1 MFVPKLKRVPEWLR
15 LAAAALLLAVAAAY
29 AAAHLLPLPE
39 RLDVADSQV
48 VTWRDGRAAHVFLS
62 ADDKRRIPVALE
74 RVDPAYVE
82 ALIALEDER
91 FWDHPGVDPVAVGR
105 AALSNIQHGQVVSG
119 GSTIT
124 MQLVR
129 LLEPRPRTL
138 VSKAIEAFRAVQLEM
153 FMSKQEILEAYLRF
167 VPYGGNLEGI
177 ESASL
182 AYFGHSADALS
193 DAQIATLLAVPQNP
207 GVYKP
212 SRDNAEDL
220 AAARNKI
227 VRKLLRDEAVDLGS
241 GDHTRDRDE
250 VVELVASEP
259 VPTEILELPRDIP
272 HVAYWLRQR
281 RPGQPRI
288 ITTLERHLQ
297 SDAEEMLAAR
307 EAEARLDGVHNA
319 AVVLAD
325 HRAGEVRALVGNFEF
340 FDDRHGGQIPGF
352 DVRRSTGSLMK
363 PFLYAQAIDEG
374 RMAPE
379 HLEPDVPVT
388 YGAYS
393 PENFQYQYSGLVR
406 MDEALARSLNVP
418 FVNLLAEVGVDRFA
432 ETLRQLGLHRLNPAP
447 GEQGLSLAVGGV
459 EATPLEVAELYAAM
473 ANDGRA
479 TPLKL
484 VLDEPVVSDEPEHG
498 EPGDRE
504 PASKQRASAFGQAA
518 VWKTRQAL
526 RRRDRPDFPARR
538 HGTGA
543 APEIFWKTGTSA
555 ANRDAWSAG
564 SGGTYTGVVWM
575 GNFSNA
581 SSEHLVGSV
590 AAAPVLFDTLEGVIR
605 PRHTGDPAPADALET
620 VEVCAFS
627 GHMPNEACEH
637 TVETHVP
644 RHAVPTETCPYH
656 IRVDVDVESGRALS
670 PTCRQD
676 FEYETRSFVEL
687 PAQVRRWMRARL
699 GDVSQPPAAHPDCR
713 AATRE
718 SKPRI
723 SSPPAN
729 QTLVMRP
736 GVDAA
741 EQKIPLEAQVG
752 RGVGELSW
760 FVDGEFLGRAPVGD
774 RIWWTPAPGEHEI
787 VVMAADGGAASRKL
801 VVR

>member
-1 MFVPKLKRVPEWLR
+1 MFVANLNRIPRWLR
-15 LAAAALLLAVAAAY
+15 LTVAALILVAVAAC
-29 AAAHLLPLPE
+29 AAVHLVPLPE
-39 RLDVADSQV
+39 RLGVADSQV

-62 ADDKRRIPVALE
+62 DDDMRRIPVELE
-74 RVDPAYVE
+74 RVDPTYVE
-82 ALIALEDER
+82 ALVALEDER
-91 FWDHPGVDPVAVGR
+91 FWDHPGVDPIAVGR
-105 AALSNIQHGQVVSG
+105 AALSNIQHGEVVSG

-138 VSKAIEAFRAVQLEM
+138 RSKAIEALRAMQLEL

-182 AYFGHSADALS
+182 AYFGHSAQALS
-193 DAQIATLLAVPQNP
+193 DAQVATLLAVPQNP

-212 SRDNAEDL
+212 APEHAEDL
-220 AAARNKI
+220 EAARHKI
-227 VRKLLRDEAVDLGS
+227 ARKLLRDGAVDIGA
-241 GDHTRDRDE
+241 GDHTRDHDE
-250 VVELVASEP
+250 VLALIESEP
-259 VPTEILELPRDIP
+259 VPTELRALPRDIP

-281 RPGQPRI
+281 RPAQPRI
-288 ITTLERHLQ
+288 VTTLEQHLQ
-297 SDAEEMLAAR
+297 ANVEQMLAAR
-307 EAEARLDGVHNA
+307 EAEARLHGVHNA

-325 HRAGEVRALVGNFEF
+325 HEAGEVRALVGNFDF
-340 FDDRHGGQIPGF
+340 FDDRHAGQIPGF

-374 RMAPE
+374 RIAPE
-379 HLEPDVPVT
+379 HLETDVPVT

-393 PENFQYQYSGLVR
+393 PENFQYQYQGLIR

-418 FVNLLAEVGVDRFA
+418 FVNLLADVGVDRFA
-432 ETLRQLGLHRLNPAP
+432 ETLRQLGLQRLNPAP

-459 EATPLEVAELYAAM
+459 EATPLEVAELYAAL
-473 ANDGRA
+473 ANDGRR
-479 TPLKL
+479 TPLRL
-484 VLDEPVVSDEPEHG
+484 VTDAPRVPSDGGHVG
-498 EPGDRE
+498 EPSH
-504 PASKQRASAFGQAA
+504 ASGFGRAAA
-518 VWKTRQAL
+518 WTTRQAL

-543 APEIFWKTGTSA
+543 APEIHWKTGTSA

-564 SGGTYTGVVWM
+564 SGGEFTSVVWM

-605 PRHTGDPAPADALET
+605 PQNPRDVRPDELFAT
-620 VEVCAFS
+620 VELCAFS
-627 GHMPNEACEH
+627 GHKPNEACEH
-637 TVETHVP
+637 TVEAEVP
-644 RHAVPTETCPYH
+644 KHAVPTEACPYH
-656 IRVDVDVESGRALS
+656 IRVDVDVVSGRSLS

-676 FEYETRSFVEL
+676 FDYETHSFVEL
-687 PAQVRRWMRARL
+687 PAQVRRWMRSRL
-699 GDVSQPPAAHPDCR
+699 GDVSEPPAAHPDCR
-713 AATRE
+713 AAAGE

-723 SSPPAN
+723 SSPPVN
-729 QTLVMRP
+729 QTLVMMP
-736 GVDAA
+736 GVDAS
-741 EQKIPLEAQVG
+741 EQKIPLEAQAG
-752 RGVGELSW
+752 RGAGELSW
-760 FVDGEFLGRAPVGD
+760 FVDGEFLGKASVGE
-774 RIWWTPAPGEHEI
+774 RIWWTPHRGEHDL
-787 VVMAADGGAASRKL
+787 VVMAADGAAASRTL